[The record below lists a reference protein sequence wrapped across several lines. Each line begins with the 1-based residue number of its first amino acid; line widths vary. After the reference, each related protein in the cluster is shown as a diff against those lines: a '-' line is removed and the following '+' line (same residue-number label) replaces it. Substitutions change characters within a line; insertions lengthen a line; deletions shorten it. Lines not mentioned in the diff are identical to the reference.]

1 MRKGGVSR
9 KRVGFQFKKGTVPRE
24 HTDLVDENGRKVGL
38 ITSGTFSP
46 SLQYPI
52 AMGYAP
58 TANNGTK
65 KGTQYFALIR
75 GRKIPCKVVNYPF
88 YPTHYYRY

>member
-9 KRVGFQFKKGTVPRE
+9 KRVGFFFNKGCIPRE
-24 HTDLVDENGRKVGL
+24 HTDLVNADGRKVGF
-38 ITSGTFSP
+38 ISSGTFSP
-46 SLQYPI
+46 SLKMPI

-65 KGTQYFALIR
+65 VGTQYYALIR
-75 GRKIPCKVVNYPF
+75 GKKIPCKVVKYPF
-88 YPTHYYRY
+88 YPTHYYRC